1 MLQMLFTKEFTV
13 VDLCYSTAN
22 TIVLP
27 MIKANA

>member
-13 VDLCYSTAN
+13 VDLRYSTAN

-27 MIKANA
+27 LIKANA